1 MIDWKEYIAS
11 IVGCS
16 LFCGI
21 VNSFWDANHKKDILK
36 LVTGIFL
43 TLTILSPLTKKVS
56 YNWNLDFGD
65 NWPDTDQVISDG
77 IRFQQEE
84 TEKRIQ
90 ASCEAYILEKANL
103 PDTAIDVDIQLDKNQ
118 IPRAARIQ
126 GKYTDQVQTY
136 LEMVLESDFGIT
148 KENQQWIGMQENSK
162 S

>member
-1 MIDWKEYIAS
+1 MQGIQAYILAVIGS
-11 IVGCS
+11 VLICS
-16 LFCGI
+16 LVFEVAKNTYAKETIKLICGMFI
-21 VNSFWDANHKKDILK
+21 TLMIIYPFIRIDMLSMEEFSAFMELDTETAALQGKDMVNEVLHDHIKY
-36 LVTGIFL
+36 
-43 TLTILSPLTKKVS
+43 KV
-56 YNWNLDFGD
+56 
-65 NWPDTDQVISDG
+65 
-77 IRFQQEE
+77 
-84 TEKRIQ
+84 
-90 ASCEAYILEKANL
+90 EAYILEKANL